1 MLLPIMR
8 MESKSAPAIRITRGY
23 ADSVTRSYHID
34 VTPPEI
40 MVEYD
45 PAEPVQGKYYNQE
58 RTAVVTIR
66 ERNFD
71 ERDVDFQI
79 TGTDGA
85 FPEIGGWSSSGSG
98 DDTLHVCRVVFREDG
113 DYTFTLAFQ
122 DLAGNR
128 AVYGQTDEFYYRQ
141 NSAGAERG
149 LGQ

>member
-1 MLLPIMR
+1 MCIR
-8 MESKSAPAIRITRGY
+8 DRVSAGYTDNAGY

-40 MVEYD
+40 MVEYE

-85 FPEIGGWSSSGSG
+85 FPEIGGWRSSGSG

-113 DYTFTLAFQ
+113 DYTFTPVSYTHLLSWNGA
-122 DLAGNR
+122 AGDRRQRNR
-128 AVYGQTDEFYYRQ
+128 TV
-141 NSAGAERG
+141 
-149 LGQ
+149 